1 MKLISS
7 VIHNRLKNPSQTAG
21 RLECDSTKDYIKKYV
36 TPITDVNLVNKYAD
50 AYNTYS
56 AQGLPPG
63 PICNPGAAA
72 IKAALYPSNTKY
84 YYFCH
89 DKFGNI
95 YMARTKSE
103 HDAMCSRLSART
115 ESQGAGKTLAPLSMK
130 RSAAM
135 DIIRPEVLAPAG
147 DAERL
152 KAAVYYGADA
162 VYMGGTR
169 FGMRAAPKNFSDDE
183 LARAV
188 SFAHEN
194 GVKVYLTCNI
204 IPNTAQ
210 LKELP
215 EFLEA
220 ASAAGVDALIITDL
234 GVLSY
239 AKKYASKVPIHIST
253 QTGVANAESARML
266 FDLGAERVV
275 SARELTL
282 DELADLR
289 AGMPK
294 EMELECFVHGAMC
307 VSYSGRCLLSNYLT
321 DRHSNKGECSQP
333 CRWEYSLMER
343 TRQGEYF
350 PVEETASG
358 TYIMNSKDMCMIEH
372 IPELIESG
380 VSSFKIE
387 GRAKTEYYTAVVTNA
402 YRSAVDAYLAAPS
415 NDLNPHS
422 DGGRSL

>member
-1 MKLISS
+1 
-7 VIHNRLKNPSQTAG
+7 
-21 RLECDSTKDYIKKYV
+21 
-36 TPITDVNLVNKYAD
+36 
-50 AYNTYS
+50 
-56 AQGLPPG
+56 
-63 PICNPGAAA
+63 
-72 IKAALYPSNTKY
+72 
-84 YYFCH
+84 
-89 DKFGNI
+89 
-95 YMARTKSE
+95 
-103 HDAMCSRLSART
+103 
-115 ESQGAGKTLAPLSMK
+115 MK

-152 KAAVYYGADA
+152 KAAIYYGADA

-215 EFLEA
+215 EFLES

-239 AKKYASKVPIHIST
+239 AKKYAPKVPIHIST

-294 EMELECFVHGAMC
+294 EMELECFVHGAMSSHIQDAVC
-307 VSYSGRCLLSNYLT
+307 SRTILPTGTQIKANALSPAAGN
-321 DRHSNKGECSQP
+321 
-333 CRWEYSLMER
+333 
-343 TRQGEYF
+343 
-350 PVEETASG
+350 TASWSAPAMAN
-358 TYIMNSKDMCMIEH
+358 ISLLKKLQAAH
-372 IPELIESG
+372 I
-380 VSSFKIE
+380 
-387 GRAKTEYYTAVVTNA
+387 
-402 YRSAVDAYLAAPS
+402 
-415 NDLNPHS
+415 
-422 DGGRSL
+422 

>member
-194 GVKVYLTCNI
+194 GVKFILPAILFQILPSSKNCRNF
-204 IPNTAQ
+204 
-210 LKELP
+210 LKPLRLP
-215 EFLEA
+215 E
-220 ASAAGVDALIITDL
+220 SM
-234 GVLSY
+234 
-239 AKKYASKVPIHIST
+239 
-253 QTGVANAESARML
+253 R
-266 FDLGAERVV
+266 
-275 SARELTL
+275 
-282 DELADLR
+282 
-289 AGMPK
+289 
-294 EMELECFVHGAMC
+294 
-307 VSYSGRCLLSNYLT
+307 
-321 DRHSNKGECSQP
+321 
-333 CRWEYSLMER
+333 
-343 TRQGEYF
+343 
-350 PVEETASG
+350 
-358 TYIMNSKDMCMIEH
+358 
-372 IPELIESG
+372 
-380 VSSFKIE
+380 
-387 GRAKTEYYTAVVTNA
+387 
-402 YRSAVDAYLAAPS
+402 
-415 NDLNPHS
+415 
-422 DGGRSL
+422 

>member
-1 MKLISS
+1 
-7 VIHNRLKNPSQTAG
+7 
-21 RLECDSTKDYIKKYV
+21 
-36 TPITDVNLVNKYAD
+36 
-50 AYNTYS
+50 
-56 AQGLPPG
+56 
-63 PICNPGAAA
+63 
-72 IKAALYPSNTKY
+72 
-84 YYFCH
+84 
-89 DKFGNI
+89 
-95 YMARTKSE
+95 
-103 HDAMCSRLSART
+103 
-115 ESQGAGKTLAPLSMK
+115 MK

-147 DAERL
+147 DTERL

-183 LARAV
+183 LAKAV

-215 EFLEA
+215 EFLES

-239 AKKYASKVPIHIST
+239 AKKYAPKVPIHIAT

-275 SARELTL
+275 SARELTF

-294 EMELECFVHGAMC
+294 
-307 VSYSGRCLLSNYLT
+307 
-321 DRHSNKGECSQP
+321 
-333 CRWEYSLMER
+333 
-343 TRQGEYF
+343 
-350 PVEETASG
+350 
-358 TYIMNSKDMCMIEH
+358 
-372 IPELIESG
+372 
-380 VSSFKIE
+380 
-387 GRAKTEYYTAVVTNA
+387 
-402 YRSAVDAYLAAPS
+402 
-415 NDLNPHS
+415 
-422 DGGRSL
+422 

>member
-1 MKLISS
+1 
-7 VIHNRLKNPSQTAG
+7 
-21 RLECDSTKDYIKKYV
+21 
-36 TPITDVNLVNKYAD
+36 
-50 AYNTYS
+50 
-56 AQGLPPG
+56 
-63 PICNPGAAA
+63 
-72 IKAALYPSNTKY
+72 
-84 YYFCH
+84 
-89 DKFGNI
+89 
-95 YMARTKSE
+95 
-103 HDAMCSRLSART
+103 
-115 ESQGAGKTLAPLSMK
+115 MK

-183 LARAV
+183 LAKAV

-215 EFLEA
+215 EFLES

-239 AKKYASKVPIHIST
+239 AKKYAPKVPIHIST

-294 EMELECFVHGAMC
+294 EWSSN
-307 VSYSGRCLLSNYLT
+307 VSSTAQCASHIQDAVCSRTILPTGTQIKANALSPAAGN
-321 DRHSNKGECSQP
+321 
-333 CRWEYSLMER
+333 
-343 TRQGEYF
+343 
-350 PVEETASG
+350 TASWSAPVG
-358 TYIMNSKDMCMIEH
+358 ANISPLKKLRAAH
-372 IPELIESG
+372 I
-380 VSSFKIE
+380 
-387 GRAKTEYYTAVVTNA
+387 
-402 YRSAVDAYLAAPS
+402 
-415 NDLNPHS
+415 
-422 DGGRSL
+422 

>member
-103 HDAMCSRLSART
+103 HDANVLKLSART

-162 VYMGGTR
+162 VYLAE
-169 FGMRAAPKNFSDDE
+169 RASVCVLRRRIFRTMSLQKPCRLPMKTVLKFILPAILFQILPSSKNCRNF
-183 LARAV
+183 
-188 SFAHEN
+188 
-194 GVKVYLTCNI
+194 
-204 IPNTAQ
+204 
-210 LKELP
+210 LKPLRLP
-215 EFLEA
+215 E
-220 ASAAGVDALIITDL
+220 SM
-234 GVLSY
+234 
-239 AKKYASKVPIHIST
+239 
-253 QTGVANAESARML
+253 R
-266 FDLGAERVV
+266 
-275 SARELTL
+275 
-282 DELADLR
+282 
-289 AGMPK
+289 
-294 EMELECFVHGAMC
+294 
-307 VSYSGRCLLSNYLT
+307 
-321 DRHSNKGECSQP
+321 
-333 CRWEYSLMER
+333 
-343 TRQGEYF
+343 
-350 PVEETASG
+350 
-358 TYIMNSKDMCMIEH
+358 
-372 IPELIESG
+372 
-380 VSSFKIE
+380 
-387 GRAKTEYYTAVVTNA
+387 
-402 YRSAVDAYLAAPS
+402 
-415 NDLNPHS
+415 
-422 DGGRSL
+422 